1 MLKSGE
7 AFRSTTAKTKLR
19 VFELLLPEEYSRAI
33 PRTADSLYSMLFHL
47 LQIPDRKSTEV

>member
-47 LQIPDRKSTEV
+47 LQSPDRKSTEV